1 MGVFNSSLWFIKE
14 ELKVNDE
21 QLKQI
26 IKMLYDGLDSAAL
39 LSVNKDGSLNVVKEE
54 QSNYSFVVFDRERDF
69 QILLDKLQ
77 AIGYSVDMDSFR
89 GLIRARDL
97 IKVDVINKTVTSPM
111 VVSPNHYH
119 YLQRTDSITIA
130 DVLNNFDEIV
140 INKNKKLADSL
151 YQYRK
156 TADKEKKDET
166 I

>member
-89 GLIRARDL
+89 GLMRARDL
-97 IKVDVINKTVTSPM
+97 IKVDVINKTVTRPM